1 MVEQEGKQAIIIQL
15 PWAVPQQPLV
25 TTQIQVDPT
34 TQKIP
39 LDIKH
44 STDTTAIWSFVIAMV
59 VAFILGISATII
71 AIWYGRKS
79 FELMKQSFDALV
91 KQIESSEL
99 VTLESNK
106 NIHSQNRKIEII
118 KQEFEI
124 KYRRLERLKE
134 NFSNFIVNA
143 ENLNIEIYKLN
154 FDALNEKIANEE
166 IQIRRN
172 RINENQK
179 KLDLQSKIIKFEFDD
194 FCEQEIEL
202 ETILIKIILEL
213 TWLEGNMLLKKNDD
227 RCLELETVIREA
239 ELLMKNIIF
248 QNKKAA

>member
-1 MVEQEGKQAIIIQL
+1 MWGNVQEQQTQTTVL
-15 PWAVPQQPLV
+15 QQPK
-25 TTQIQVDPT
+25 D
-34 TQKIP
+34 QKVY
-39 LDIKH
+39 LDVQH

-59 VAFILGISATII
+59 VAFILGVSATII

-79 FELMKQSFDALV
+79 FELTKQSFDALV

-99 VTLESNK
+99 ITLESNRG
-106 NIHSQNRKIEII
+106 IHEQNRKIEII
-118 KQEFEI
+118 KQEFEL

-143 ENLNIEIYKLN
+143 ENLNIEIMKLN

-172 RINENQK
+172 TINESQK
-179 KLDLQSKIIKFEFDD
+179 KLDLQSRIIKFEFNDS
-194 FCEQEIEL
+194 CEQEIEL
-202 ETILIKIILEL
+202 ETILLKIILEL
-213 TWLEGNMLLKKNDD
+213 TWLEGNALLKKNND
-227 RCLELETVIREA
+227 RCLELESIIKKA